1 MGNITPV
8 DISYYNSFADELM
21 GKFKRLSH
29 LTAHGGSNGNYHEE
43 ILRSLLQN
51 FLTKRYSVK
60 TGFVYKDVDNI
71 SNQLDIMIID
81 ENSPAAYIFQE
92 GSFAVVLPSA
102 VVAYIEVKT
111 TFSASEFD
119 SSIRNIASAKK
130 LAENPYDHC
139 GIVFGY
145 QNDLPPNDDKTDTWF
160 KRPSTADQ
168 AANPALGPDAVI
180 LFKDNY
186 SLFRY
191 NNVTSKIGDGLNYH
205 RFSCTD
211 AAEIGWQLSYL
222 LAMIVSANEHRE
234 FHTTRQFG
242 RNQANKLVS
251 SGTLDVSEEEF
262 VFGVGKRTPS
272 AQK

>member
-43 ILRSLLQN
+43 ILRSLLRN
-51 FLTKRYSVK
+51 FLTTRYAVK
-60 TGFVYKDVDNI
+60 TGFIYKDANNI
-71 SNQLDIMIID
+71 SNQLDIMIVD

-92 GSFAVVLPSA
+92 GDFAVVLPSA

-111 TFSASEFD
+111 TFSAKEFD
-119 SSIRNIASAKK
+119 GSIKNIASAKR

-145 QNDLPPNDDKTDTWF
+145 QNDTTPNDDRIGGWF
-160 KRPSTADQ
+160 ERPSTKDL
-168 AANPALGPDAVI
+168 AANNTLGPNAII
-180 LFKDNY
+180 LLKDNY

-191 NNVTSKIGDGLNYH
+191 NTVTTKIGDGLSYH
-205 RFSCTD
+205 RFSCTEPT
-211 AAEIGWQLSYL
+211 EIGWQLSYM
-222 LAMIVSANEHRE
+222 LAMVIGANEHRD
-234 FHTTRQFG
+234 FQTTHQFG
-242 RNQANKLVS
+242 RNQANNLVS
-251 SGTLDVSEEEF
+251 TGTLDVSDDEF
-262 VFGVGKRTPS
+262 VFGIGKRKPAKS
-272 AQK
+272 